1 MVWSFASFR
10 LLAES
15 KRALTSGKNSRFD
28 LLSIDIT
35 CWEKRF
41 PGTHSGRLNIAGWNM
56 NTYFLLLL
64 QHVQYFHCYVSLH
77 EASHRFFLNNVSGV
91 KRIFQIT
98 PALADIFPSVGF
110 AEILASI
117 FFQKVKE
124 DVKQQKDEAKWI
136 NEIVSLMVDGWF
148 LFVCLWGCTFTFLQM
163 GHILICEHVTVLT
176 FIQTNVSCFFFRR
189 GAVRLYKRCCC
200 RFNISSCSINI
211 RFTKQDATCKNSA
224 SNHQMQAL
232 QRQK

>member
-1 MVWSFASFR
+1 MYSISIVMSVYMRLVTVFSQKQLFR
-10 LLAES
+10 CKAHCFKSPQLWPA
-15 KRALTSGKNSRFD
+15 F
-28 LLSIDIT
+28 
-35 CWEKRF
+35 
-41 PGTHSGRLNIAGWNM
+41 
-56 NTYFLLLL
+56 
-64 QHVQYFHCYVSLH
+64 FH
-77 EASHRFFLNNVSGV
+77 R
-91 KRIFQIT
+91 
-98 PALADIFPSVGF
+98 
-110 AEILASI
+110 LASLRSWHHF

-148 LFVCLWGCTFTFLQM
+148 LFVCLFVRPYVYFLQM
-163 GHILICEHVTVLT
+163 GHIALWTCYGFDMF
-176 FIQTNVSCFFFRR
+176 FIQTNVSCLFFFRR

-211 RFTKQDATCKNSA
+211 RFTKQDETCKNSA